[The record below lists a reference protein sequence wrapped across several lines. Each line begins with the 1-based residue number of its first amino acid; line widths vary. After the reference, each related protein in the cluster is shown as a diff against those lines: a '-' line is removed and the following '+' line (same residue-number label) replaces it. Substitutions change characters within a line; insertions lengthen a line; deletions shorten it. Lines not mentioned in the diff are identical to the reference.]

1 MNAIVKIENQT
12 PFIEV
17 ELNVKVQL
25 GVNARDLHKMLE
37 SKQDFSTWIKRRI
50 TQCNFEENFDF
61 VVLHQ
66 KVEQARDLSST
77 KKWSSKARDQ
87 IRIEYIIT
95 ADMAKH
101 LGLMEKTPQGHQIR
115 EYFIQ
120 QEKVARSVA
129 HSIQVEVGKAMQ
141 YFEQFNASLSNAARF
156 LSVGG
161 KQTKP
166 KLLSDLEKL
175 LKKAQPRLPFDGED
189 EE

>member
-1 MNAIVKIENQT
+1 MNAITNFEAETPLVEIE
-12 PFIEV
+12 IGG
-17 ELNVKVQL
+17 ELQL
-25 GVNARDLHKMLE
+25 GVDARSLHKTLG

-50 TQCNFEENFDF
+50 SQCQFRENFDF
-61 VVLHQ
+61 VLLHQ
-66 KVEQARDLSST
+66 KVEQVSGT
-77 KKWSSKARDQ
+77 KHLV
-87 IRIEYIIT
+87 EYIVT

>member
-1 MNAIVKIENQT
+1 MNAVTQFEAAT
-12 PFIEV
+12 PFVEIEIGG
-17 ELNVKVQL
+17 EVQL
-25 GVNARDLHKMLE
+25 GVDARSLHKSLG

-50 TQCNFEENFDF
+50 LQCQFKENFDF

-66 KVEQARDLSST
+66 KVEQVSGT
-77 KKWSSKARDQ
+77 KHLV
-87 IRIEYIIT
+87 EYIVT

-120 QEKVARSVA
+120 QEKVVRSVA

>member
-1 MNAIVKIENQT
+1 MNAVTQFEEAT
-12 PFIEV
+12 PFVEIEIGG
-17 ELNVKVQL
+17 ELQL
-25 GVNARDLHKMLE
+25 GVDARSLHKSLG

-50 TQCNFEENFDF
+50 SQCQFRENFDF
-61 VVLHQ
+61 VSLHQ
-66 KVEQARDLSST
+66 KVERDT
-77 KKWSSKARDQ
+77 GASSK
-87 IRIEYIIT
+87 IEYIIT

-101 LGLMEKTPQGHQIR
+101 LGLMEKTHQGHQIR

>member
-1 MNAIVKIENQT
+1 MNAVTQFEAAT
-12 PFIEV
+12 PFVEIEIGG
-17 ELNVKVQL
+17 EVQL
-25 GVNARDLHKMLE
+25 GVDARSLHKSLG

-50 TQCNFEENFDF
+50 LQCQFKENFDF

-66 KVEQARDLSST
+66 KVERDTGASN
-77 KKWSSKARDQ
+77 
-87 IRIEYIIT
+87 RIEYIIT

>member
-1 MNAIVKIENQT
+1 MNAITNFEAEPPFVEIE
-12 PFIEV
+12 IGG
-17 ELNVKVQL
+17 ELQL
-25 GVNARDLHKMLE
+25 GVDARSLHKTLG

-50 TQCNFEENFDF
+50 SQCQFRENFDF
-61 VVLHQ
+61 ILLHQ
-66 KVEQARDLSST
+66 KVEQVSGT
-77 KKWSSKARDQ
+77 KHLV
-87 IRIEYIIT
+87 EYIVT

>member
-1 MNAIVKIENQT
+1 MNAITNFEAETPLVEIE
-12 PFIEV
+12 IGG
-17 ELNVKVQL
+17 ELQL
-25 GVNARDLHKMLE
+25 GVDARSLHKTLG

-50 TQCNFEENFDF
+50 SQCQFRENFDF
-61 VVLHQ
+61 ILLHQ
-66 KVEQARDLSST
+66 KVEQVSGT
-77 KKWSSKARDQ
+77 KHLV
-87 IRIEYIIT
+87 EYIVT

-129 HSIQVEVGKAMQ
+129 HSIQVEVGKAMR

>member
-1 MNAIVKIENQT
+1 MNAVTQFEEAT
-12 PFIEV
+12 PFVEIEIGG
-17 ELNVKVQL
+17 ELQL
-25 GVNARDLHKMLE
+25 GVDARSLHKTLG

-50 TQCNFEENFDF
+50 SQCQFRENFDF
-61 VVLHQ
+61 ILLHQ
-66 KVEQARDLSST
+66 KVEQVSGT
-77 KKWSSKARDQ
+77 KHLV
-87 IRIEYIIT
+87 EYIVT

>member
-1 MNAIVKIENQT
+1 MNAVTQFEEAT
-12 PFIEV
+12 PFVEIEIGG
-17 ELNVKVQL
+17 ELQL
-25 GVNARDLHKMLE
+25 GVDARSLHKSLG

-50 TQCNFEENFDF
+50 SQCQFRENFDF
-61 VVLHQ
+61 VSLHQ
-66 KVEQARDLSST
+66 KVERDTGASS
-77 KKWSSKARDQ
+77 
-87 IRIEYIIT
+87 RIEYIIT
-95 ADMAKH
+95 TDMAKH
-101 LGLMEKTPQGHQIR
+101 LGLMEKTHQGHQIR

>member
-1 MNAIVKIENQT
+1 MNAVTQFEAAT
-12 PFIEV
+12 PFVEIEIGG
-17 ELNVKVQL
+17 EVQL
-25 GVNARDLHKMLE
+25 GVDARSLHKSLG

-50 TQCNFEENFDF
+50 SQCQFRENFDF
-61 VVLHQ
+61 VSLHQ
-66 KVEQARDLSST
+66 KVERDT
-77 KKWSSKARDQ
+77 GASSK
-87 IRIEYIIT
+87 IEYIIT

-101 LGLMEKTPQGHQIR
+101 LGLMEKTHQGHQIR

>member
-1 MNAIVKIENQT
+1 MNAVTQFEAAT
-12 PFIEV
+12 PFVEIEIGG
-17 ELNVKVQL
+17 ELQL
-25 GVNARDLHKMLE
+25 GVDARSLHKSLG
-37 SKQDFSTWIKRRI
+37 SKQDFSNWIKRRI
-50 TQCNFEENFDF
+50 SQCQFKENFDYIKIIKTPDQN
-61 VVLHQ
+61 L
-66 KVEQARDLSST
+66 RSTNLLSPKSRAQT
-77 KKWSSKARDQ
+77 V
-87 IRIEYIIT
+87 IEYIVT

-175 LKKAQPRLPFDGED
+175 LKKAQPRLPFDGKD

>member
-1 MNAIVKIENQT
+1 MNAITNFEAET
-12 PFIEV
+12 PFVEIEIGG
-17 ELNVKVQL
+17 EVQL
-25 GVNARDLHKMLE
+25 GVDARSLHKTLG

-50 TQCNFEENFDF
+50 SQCQFRENFDF
-61 VVLHQ
+61 ILLHQ
-66 KVEQARDLSST
+66 KVEQVSGT
-77 KKWSSKARDQ
+77 KHLV
-87 IRIEYIIT
+87 EYIVT

-120 QEKVARSVA
+120 QEKIARSVA
-129 HSIQVEVGKAMQ
+129 QSIQVEVGKAMQ

-156 LSVGG
+156 LVIGG

-175 LKKAQPRLPFDGED
+175 LQKAQPRLPFDD
-189 EE
+189 ETDGD

>member
-1 MNAIVKIENQT
+1 MNAVTQFEAAT
-12 PFIEV
+12 PFVEIEIGG
-17 ELNVKVQL
+17 EVQL
-25 GVNARDLHKMLE
+25 GVDARSLHKSLG

-50 TQCNFEENFDF
+50 SQCQFRENFDF
-61 VVLHQ
+61 VSLHQ
-66 KVEQARDLSST
+66 KVERDT
-77 KKWSSKARDQ
+77 GASSK
-87 IRIEYIIT
+87 IEYIIT

-101 LGLMEKTPQGHQIR
+101 LGLMEKKHKGHQIR

>member
-1 MNAIVKIENQT
+1 MNAITNFEAETPLVEIE
-12 PFIEV
+12 IGG
-17 ELNVKVQL
+17 ELQL
-25 GVNARDLHKMLE
+25 GVDARSLHKTLG

-50 TQCNFEENFDF
+50 SQCQFKENFDYIRF
-61 VVLHQ
+61 HQ
-66 KVEQARDLSST
+66 KMEANNATLVE
-77 KKWSSKARDQ
+77 
-87 IRIEYIIT
+87 YVVT

-129 HSIQVEVGKAMQ
+129 HSIQVEVGKAIQ
-141 YFEQFNASLSNAARF
+141 YFDQFNASLSNAARF
-156 LSVGG
+156 LVIGG

-175 LKKAQPRLPFDGED
+175 LQKAQPRLPFDD
-189 EE
+189 ETDGD

>member
-1 MNAIVKIENQT
+1 MNAITNFEAETPLVEIE
-12 PFIEV
+12 IGG
-17 ELNVKVQL
+17 ELQL
-25 GVNARDLHKMLE
+25 GVDARSLHKTLG

-50 TQCNFEENFDF
+50 SQCQFRENFDF
-61 VVLHQ
+61 ILLHQ
-66 KVEQARDLSST
+66 KVEQVSGT
-77 KKWSSKARDQ
+77 KHLV
-87 IRIEYIIT
+87 EYIVT

-166 KLLSDLEKL
+166 KLLSDFSVHD
-175 LKKAQPRLPFDGED
+175 KK
-189 EE
+189 